1 MIWKGQKS
9 KGHLKL
15 LAFIGK
21 YKYMYNNENNLIM
34 KTMCPPAYHRSGF
47 VATLGHMMYG
57 LLYMYKYKYIYIYI
71 YIYI

>member
-1 MIWKGQKS
+1 
-9 KGHLKL
+9 
-15 LAFIGK
+15 
-21 YKYMYNNENNLIM
+21 MYNNENNLIM

-71 YIYI
+71 HIYIYIYNSKEIEIIAL